1 MASSAAPAPA
11 PETAR
16 SAAAERAADVA
27 RWCEVAVPVPLPG
40 ALTYEVPPAWRGGAV
55 PGVRV
60 RVPVGRRR
68 LVGVVIALREAPP
81 EGVETRPLL
90 EVLDPEPVLDA
101 ELLALAAFAA
111 DYYLAPLGEVLRT
124 MLPPDLEPW
133 GAQRVRLTD
142 RGALAL
148 SGGDEGRLLAALR
161 DGGRLRVAELQE
173 RTGIAA
179 LPPLLERLRQQGKV
193 VVEGSERRAS
203 ARYRPAVELAAG
215 SVEEV
220 GSRVGRSPQGREVVA
235 YLASLG
241 RPATVEEV
249 TQAVGCTA
257 AVVRRL
263 VKVGALRS
271 FLEIQRLSLDGQML
285 SREAPP
291 PVRLR
296 GDQQAAVARL
306 LEALAAPGYRG
317 FLLAGMTGSGKTEV
331 YLRAARAALDAGR
344 GVLLLLPEIALVPA
358 LARAVRERFGE
369 QVAVLHSGLS
379 GPERQ
384 QEWERV
390 RGGLA
395 RVVLGARSA
404 LFAPIAKLG
413 LVVVDEEQDPS
424 YKQDSVP
431 RYHGRDLALV
441 RAREAGAVAVLVS
454 ATPSLESRHN
464 VEGGKL
470 EPLALTH
477 RVGQGE
483 LPRGI
488 LVDLRQE
495 PGAKQP
501 GEVIFSLRLREEIG
515 AALAAGEQIVLLRN
529 RRGYAPM
536 LLCRAC
542 GEDFRCEACGLP
554 RTWHRR
560 AKRLVCHYCGQ
571 TGPVPALCPTCEA
584 AALEPIGAGTE
595 RVEERF
601 AELFPEARVAVL
613 DRDSARRPG
622 GAAAILERLARG
634 EAQVLIGTQMVS
646 KGHHFP
652 QIALAA
658 VLAADSYL
666 GFPDF
671 RAVERTYTLL
681 TQLAGRAGRG
691 ERAGRVV
698 IQTFHPDHYAIQA
711 ALQHDDARFA
721 EEEMRFRRIFHYPP
735 FTRMVHLLVR
745 DAKRERGS
753 SRIHDLAERL
763 AAHPLAAG
771 VRVSGPAPAPLERL
785 RNQWRFQL
793 LLRDASGSK
802 LRRLLAA
809 VLPAVPERDL
819 VVDVDPYDLL

>member
-1 MASSAAPAPA
+1 MPFAH
-11 PETAR
+11 
-16 SAAAERAADVA
+16 VA
-27 RWCEVAVPVPLPG
+27 LPLPVRQTF
-40 ALTYEVPPAWRGGAV
+40 AYRIPEPLAS
-55 PGVRV
+55 RV
-60 RVPVGRRR
+60 RPGAQVQVPFHARTRR
-68 LVGVVIALREAPP
+68 GI
-81 EGVETRPLL
+81 
-90 EVLDPEPVLDA
+90 VLDVDGTAPGHDLKDVMSVLDDA
-101 ELLALAAFAA
+101 PLSPHLLALGRWVA
-111 DYYLAPLGEVLRT
+111 DYYLAPIGEVVRT

-133 GAQRVRLTD
+133 GAQRVRITD
-142 RGALAL
+142 RGALAAA
-148 SGGDEGRLLAALR
+148 SGDEASVLDVLR
-161 DGGRLRVAELQE
+161 EHGRLRVAELQE
-173 RTGIAA
+173 KTGVAA
-179 LPPLLERLRQQGKV
+179 LEPLLERLRAHGKV
-193 VVEGSERRAS
+193 VVEGSDRHAG

-215 SVEEV
+215 DVAQLHA
-220 GSRVGRSPQGREVVA
+220 RVGRSPQGRAVVA
-235 YLASLG
+235 HLAALG
-241 RPATVEEV
+241 RPATVEEL
-249 TQAVGCTA
+249 TDAVGSSA
-257 AVVRRL
+257 AVLRRL
-263 VKVGALRS
+263 VKLGVLRS
-271 FLEIQRLSLDGQML
+271 FLEVQRLSLDGHL
-285 SREAPP
+285 LRGAAAPP
-291 PVRLR
+291 VKLR
-296 GDQQAAVARL
+296 PDQDQAVAQL
-306 LEALAAPGYRG
+306 TAALATSEYAS

-404 LFAPIAKLG
+404 LFAPIANLG

-441 RAREAGAVAVLVS
+441 RARSAGAVAVLVS

-464 VEGGKL
+464 VDAGKL
-470 EPLALTH
+470 VPLELTQ

-483 LPRGI
+483 LPEGI

-495 PGAKQP
+495 PGSKRA
-501 GEVIFSLRLREEIG
+501 GEVIFSLRLREEI
-515 AALAAGEQIVLLRN
+515 ARALAAGEQIVLLRN

-542 GEDFRCEACGLP
+542 GEDFRCDDCGLP
-554 RTWHRR
+554 RTYHRR
-560 AKRLVCHYCGQ
+560 ANRLLCHYCGQ
-571 TGPVPALCPTCEA
+571 SSTSPVFCPKCDE

-601 AELFPEARVAVL
+601 AEMFPEAKVAVL
-613 DRDSARRPG
+613 DRDTARRPG

-634 EAQVLIGTQMVS
+634 DAQVLIGTQMVS

-652 QIALAA
+652 RIALAA

-698 IQTFHPDHYAIQA
+698 IQTFHPDHYAIAA
-711 ALQHDDARFA
+711 ALRHDDARFA
-721 EEEMRFRRIFHYPP
+721 EEEMRFRRVFHYPP

-745 DAKRERGS
+745 DTKRERGW
-753 SRIHDLAERL
+753 SRIRELAERV

-793 LLRDASGSK
+793 LLRDPSGAK
-802 LRRLLAA
+802 LRRLLGS
-809 VLPAVPERDL
+809 VLPEGPDRDL
-819 VVDVDPYDLL
+819 VIDVDPYDLL

>member
-1 MASSAAPAPA
+1 
-11 PETAR
+11 
-16 SAAAERAADVA
+16 
-27 RWCEVAVPVPLPG
+27 VPVPLPG
-40 ALTYEVPPAWRGGAV
+40 ALTYEVPPAWRGIAV
-55 PGVRV
+55 PGARV
-60 RVPVGRRR
+60 RVPVGKRR
-68 LVGVVIALREAPP
+68 LVGVVVALRDEPP
-81 EGVETRPLL
+81 AAVEVRPLI
-90 EVLDPEPVLDA
+90 EVLDPEPVLTP
-101 ELLALAAFAA
+101 ELLDLAAFTA
-111 DYYLAPLGEVLRT
+111 DYYLAPIGEVVRT

-133 GAQRVRLTD
+133 GAQRVRITD
-142 RGALAL
+142 GGAMALAT
-148 SGGDEGRLLAALR
+148 GDEGRVLDVLR
-161 DGGRLRVAELQE
+161 EHGRLRIAELRE
-173 RTGIAA
+173 KVGVDD
-179 LPPLLERLRQQGKV
+179 LPALLERLREQGKV
-193 VVEGSERRAS
+193 AVEGAERRAG
-203 ARYRPAVELAAG
+203 ARYRAAVELASG
-215 SVEEV
+215 SAEEID
-220 GSRVGRSPQGREVVA
+220 SRVGRSPQGRQVVEWLRA
-235 YLASLG
+235 LG
-241 RPATVEEV
+241 RPATVEDV
-249 TQAVGCTA
+249 TQEIGCSP

-271 FLEIQRLSLDGQML
+271 FLEVQHLSLDGHL
-285 SREAPP
+285 LGRGPAPP
-291 PVRLR
+291 VTLR
-296 GDQQAAVARL
+296 GDQDHAVARVTA
-306 LEALAAPGYRG
+306 ALGEPGYQA

-384 QEWERV
+384 QEWQRV
-390 RGGLA
+390 RGGTA
-395 RVVLGARSA
+395 RLVLGARSA
-404 LFAPIAKLG
+404 LFAPVADLALI
-413 LVVVDEEQDPS
+413 VVDEEQDPS

-431 RYHGRDLALV
+431 RYNGRDLALV
-441 RAREAGAVAVLVS
+441 RARQAGAVAVLVS

-464 VEGGKL
+464 VDTGKL
-470 EPLALTH
+470 ELLTLSH

-488 LVDLRQE
+488 LVDLRKE
-495 PGAKQP
+495 PGPKRP
-501 GEVIFSLRLREEIG
+501 GEVFFSLRLREEI
-515 AALAAGEQIVLLRN
+515 ALALAAGEQVVLLRN
-529 RRGYAPM
+529 RRGYAPL

-542 GEDFRCEACGLP
+542 GEDFRCDDCGLP

-560 AKRLVCHYCGQ
+560 AGRLLCHYCGQ
-571 TGPVPALCPTCEA
+571 SSAVPRKCPRCDE
-584 AALEPIGAGTE
+584 AALEPVGAGTE

-613 DRDSARRPG
+613 DRDTAQRPG
-622 GAAAILERLARG
+622 GAAAILDRLARG

-652 QIALAA
+652 SIALAA

-698 IQTFHPDHYAIQA
+698 IQTFHPDHYAIRA
-711 ALQHDDARFA
+711 ALEHDDAAFA
-721 EEEMRFRRIFHYPP
+721 AEEMRFRKVFHYPP

-745 DAKRERGS
+745 DQKRDRGWA
-753 SRIHDLAERL
+753 RVQELAERVTT
-763 AAHPLAAG
+763 HPLAAG
-771 VRVSGPAPAPLERL
+771 VRVSGPAPAALERL

-793 LLRDASGSK
+793 LLRHPSGSV

-809 VLPAVPERDL
+809 ALPEGADRDL
-819 VVDVDPYDLL
+819 TVDVDPYDLL

>member
-1 MASSAAPAPA
+1 M
-11 PETAR
+11 
-16 SAAAERAADVA
+16 
-27 RWCEVAVPVPLPG
+27 PLAG
-40 ALTYEVPPAWRGGAV
+40 ALTYEVPAAWQGAAQ
-55 PGVRV
+55 PGTRV
-60 RVPVGRRR
+60 LVPVGRRR
-68 LVGVVIALREAPP
+68 LVGVVVGLLDAPP

-90 EVLDPEPVLDA
+90 EVLDPEPVLTA
-101 ELLALAAFAA
+101 ELLELAAFTA
-111 DYYLAPLGEVLRT
+111 DYYLAPIGEVVRT

-133 GAQRVRLTD
+133 GAQRVRLSD
-142 RGALAL
+142 RGALAAV
-148 SGGDEGRLLAALR
+148 SGDEARVLEALR
-161 DGGRLRVAELQE
+161 EHGRLRVAELQE
-173 RTGIAA
+173 RTGVAA
-179 LPPLLERLRQQGKV
+179 LPPLLERLRAQGKV
-193 VVEGSERRAS
+193 VVEGSDRRAGV
-203 ARYRPAVELAAG
+203 RYKPAVELAAG
-215 SVEEV
+215 SIDELTA
-220 GSRVGRSPQGREVVA
+220 RVGRSPQGRAVVA
-235 YLASLG
+235 HLVGLG
-241 RPATVEEV
+241 RPAMVEEL
-249 TQAVGCTA
+249 TEAVGSSP
-257 AVVRRL
+257 AVLRRL
-263 VKVGALRS
+263 VKLGVLRG
-271 FLEIQRLSLDGQML
+271 FLEVQRLSLDGHL
-285 SREAPP
+285 LARTSAPP
-291 PVRLR
+291 IRLR
-296 GDQQAAVARL
+296 PDQDAAVAEL
-306 LEALAAPGYRG
+306 TAAIAAPGYQG

-390 RGGLA
+390 RGGFA

-404 LFAPIAKLG
+404 LFAPIAYLG

-441 RAREAGAVAVLVS
+441 RARSAGAVAVLVS

-464 VEGGKL
+464 VETGKL
-470 EPLALTH
+470 VPLQLTQ

-483 LPRGI
+483 LPEGI

-495 PGAKQP
+495 PGSKRP
-501 GEVIFSLRLREEIG
+501 GEVLFSLRLREEI
-515 AALAAGEQIVLLRN
+515 ARALEAGEQIVLLRN
-529 RRGYAPM
+529 RRGYAPI

-542 GEDFRCEACGLP
+542 GEDFRCDDCGLP
-554 RTWHRR
+554 RTYHRR
-560 AKRLVCHYCGQ
+560 ANRLLCHYCGQ
-571 TGPVPALCPTCEA
+571 SSAAPAFCPVCDA

-613 DRDSARRPG
+613 DRDTARRPG
-622 GAAAILERLARG
+622 GAAAILDRLARG
-634 EAQVLIGTQMVS
+634 DAQVLIGTQMVS

-652 QIALAA
+652 RIALAA

-721 EEEMRFRRIFHYPP
+721 AEEMRFRRVFHYPP

-745 DAKRERGS
+745 DAKRERGW
-753 SRIHDLAERL
+753 SRIQELAERIGV
-763 AAHPLAAG
+763 HPLAAG
-771 VRVSGPAPAPLERL
+771 MRMSGPAPAPLERL

-793 LLRDASGSK
+793 LLRDPSGGK
-802 LRRLLAA
+802 LRRLLGA
-809 VLPAVPERDL
+809 VLPEGADRDL